1 MTTFTEKVEEL
12 LDSTFAYGVD
22 WTEYKDKS
30 EHDHETSVFASKIKA
45 QQKEAIKQ
53 KLLAAHQ
60 AEISRVLERVE
71 KEVIGDDEEDD
82 LNPFG
87 MVARPMAENGLR
99 FKQRQAINKIKGE
112 LQ

>member
-1 MTTFTEKVEEL
+1 MTTFTEKVEEAL
-12 LDSTFAYGVD
+12 ADGCLELVEYDIDISGSKGGVVRV
-22 WTEYKDKS
+22 K
-30 EHDHETSVFASKIKA
+30 
-45 QQKEAIKQ
+45 QEAKQ
-53 KLLAAHQ
+53 AIVKAHQ